1 MCHGGLRC
9 MLCNRRTAATPARE
23 PGRRGATV
31 TAVGSPTLQ
40 HGPGRPDGP
49 PTVTVGGLRFFKSS
63 RRQPPGRGV
72 AAAGRVGRPAPGP
85 QRRCHG
91 HGTGCRLCRFA
102 PPSPLYPSVRRSLT
116 GPRGRLEAAHSVTA
130 VTLTPQRHPGRDRK
144 CGRNRT
150 VPACLPLACLFF
162 RHS

>member
-1 MCHGGLRC
+1 MYAVQPAHSCYTGPG
-9 MLCNRRTAATPARE
+9 AGPARCH
-23 PGRRGATV
+23 RDRSRTTN
-31 TAVGSPTLQ
+31 TAR
-40 HGPGRPDGP
+40 PGRPDGP

-130 VTLTPQRHPGRDRK
+130 VTLTPQRHPGCDRK
-144 CGRNRT
+144 CRRNRT